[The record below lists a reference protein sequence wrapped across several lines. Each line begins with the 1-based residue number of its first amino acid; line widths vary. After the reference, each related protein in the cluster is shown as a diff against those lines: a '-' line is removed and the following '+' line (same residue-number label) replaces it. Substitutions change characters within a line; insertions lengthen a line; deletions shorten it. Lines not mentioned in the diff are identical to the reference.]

1 MRVHIMGLPE
11 CDTA

>member
-1 MRVHIMGLPE
+1 MRVHIMGLLE